1 MDLLLFM
8 YILSYHKVRYSH
20 IDNNIYLIK
29 VYKLHDLIE
38 RNKISIVELSV
49 HAEGED
55 NQHITVI
62 IYAMVLQQL

>member
-1 MDLLLFM
+1 M
-8 YILSYHKVRYSH
+8 YILSYQQVRYSH
-20 IDNNIYLIK
+20 IGKNICLIK

-49 HAEGED
+49 HAEGVD